1 MARLFMVETNK
12 LRKIRNKMDR
22 VLLTKKGAEALQ
34 AELKKLKSEDR
45 PKVIQEIAEA
55 RAHGDLSEN
64 AEYHAAREQQSFI
77 EGRIK
82 ELEGNLGVAEVIDT
96 SKLNVKGKVV
106 FGALVKLYDEGAD
119 TEVSYQIVGDLEA
132 DIEKGKI
139 SLSSP
144 IGRALIG
151 KFEGDEFTFEAPAG
165 EKAYEVLEVR
175 YDV

>member
-1 MARLFMVETNK
+1 ME
-12 LRKIRNKMDR
+12 R
-22 VLLTKKGAEALQ
+22 VLLTAKGAARLT
-34 AELKKLKSEDR
+34 AELKNLKSVER
-45 PKVIQEIAEA
+45 PKVIEAISEA

-64 AEYHAAREQQSFI
+64 AEYHAAKEQQSFI

-96 SKLNVKGKVV
+96 TKLNVSGKVV
-106 FGALVKLYDEGAD
+106 FGALVKLYDEQAD
-119 TEVSYQIVGDLEA
+119 SEVSYQIVGDLEA
-132 DIEKGKI
+132 DISHGRI

-151 KFEGDEFTFEAPAG
+151 KFEGDEFTFDAPSG
-165 EKAYEVLEVR
+165 EKAYEILDVR

>member
-1 MARLFMVETNK
+1 MQ
-12 LRKIRNKMDR
+12 R
-22 VLLTKKGAEALQ
+22 VLLTAKGAARLT
-34 AELKKLKSEDR
+34 AELKNLKSVER
-45 PKVIQEIAEA
+45 PKVIAAISEA

-64 AEYHAAREQQSFI
+64 AEYHAAKEQQSFI

-96 SKLNVKGKVV
+96 AKLNVNGKVV
-106 FGALVKLYDEGAD
+106 FGALVKLYDEQAD
-119 TEVSYQIVGDLEA
+119 SDVSYQIVGDLEA
-132 DIEKGKI
+132 DISHGRI

-151 KFEGDEFTFEAPAG
+151 KFEGDEFTFDAPSG
-165 EKAYEVLEVR
+165 EKSYEILEVR

>member
-1 MARLFMVETNK
+1 
-12 LRKIRNKMDR
+12 MDR
-22 VLLTKKGAEALQ
+22 VLLTAKGAARLT
-34 AELKKLKSEDR
+34 AELKNLKSVER
-45 PKVIQEIAEA
+45 PKVIDAISEA

-64 AEYHAAREQQSFI
+64 AEYHAAKEQQSFI

-96 SKLNVKGKVV
+96 AKLNVSGKVV
-106 FGALVKLYDEGAD
+106 FGALVKLFDEQAD
-119 TEVSYQIVGDLEA
+119 SEVSYQIVGDLEA
-132 DIEKGKI
+132 DISHGRI

-151 KFEGDEFTFEAPAG
+151 KFEGDEFTFDAPSG
-165 EKAYEVLEVR
+165 EKAYEILDVQ

>member
-1 MARLFMVETNK
+1 
-12 LRKIRNKMDR
+12 MDR
-22 VLLTKKGAEALQ
+22 VLLTAKGAARLT
-34 AELKKLKSEDR
+34 AELKNLKSVER
-45 PKVIQEIAEA
+45 PKIIEAIAEA

-64 AEYHAAREQQSFI
+64 AEYHAAKEQQSFI

-96 SKLNVKGKVV
+96 AKLNVNGKVV
-106 FGALVKLYDEGAD
+106 FGALVKLYDEQAD
-119 TEVSYQIVGDLEA
+119 SEVCYQIVGDLEA
-132 DIEKGKI
+132 DISHGRI

-151 KFEGDEFTFEAPAG
+151 KFEGDEFTFDAPSG
-165 EKAYEVLEVR
+165 EKAYEILEVR

>member
-1 MARLFMVETNK
+1 
-12 LRKIRNKMDR
+12 MDR
-22 VLLTKKGAEALQ
+22 VLLTKKGAERLQ
-34 AELKKLKSEDR
+34 AELKNLKSVER
-45 PKVIQEIAEA
+45 PKVIQDIAEA

-96 SKLNVKGKVV
+96 SKLNVNGKVV
-106 FGALVKLYDEGAD
+106 FGALIKLYEEEAD

-132 DIEKGKI
+132 DIALGRI

-144 IGRALIG
+144 IGKALIG
-151 KFEGDEFTFEAPAG
+151 KFEGDEFTFQAPAG
-165 EKAYEVLEVR
+165 EKAYEILEVK